1 MPDPKRLNVVLD
13 LDQTLISAEDWDTED
28 FNNNKV
34 KAKKFEF
41 HDMDGY
47 YIVFERPNLQSFLDY
62 LFANFNVSVWTAA
75 SKDYALFIVDKILLT
90 KPNRHLDW
98 IFFSYH
104 CDLSKKKKDGS
115 KDLSMFWDEYKLVGY
130 NKDNTVIIDDYDE
143 VYETQPHNCII
154 AVPFEFTAKNSE
166 NDTYLKDLQRLLS
179 TMQQGKPAKSVNSS
193 LGLPEPDPEPL
204 KK

>member
-28 FNNNKV
+28 FNNNKA

-193 LGLPEPDPEPL
+193 LGLPELDPEPL